1 MAGALMKDSSTPD
14 SSITRSVKGKATT
27 ENVNA
32 NGASQVSEQNL
43 QWWPSPAKL
52 NIFLHILGRFDN
64 GYHQLQSLF
73 QMLDYGDELAF
84 DVTNDGKITMATP
97 LEGVPDEENL
107 IIRAAKLL
115 ANKTK
120 TPFGVSISLNKRLPM
135 GGGIGGGSSNAATA
149 LVALNQLWSTGL
161 NEDELAQL
169 GLALGADVPIFVRG
183 KTAFAGGV
191 GEDIMPAPQDE
202 KWYLVANPNVH
213 VSTGAVFTHPDLPR
227 NTPPIQWKDYK
238 FEETRNDCQQLVANC
253 HPEVANLLQWL
264 LHYAPSRM
272 TGTGACVFATFSDK
286 TSAEQVMAKMPNAW
300 QGFVA
305 KGVNSSPLLNK
316 IEQ

>member
-1 MAGALMKDSSTPD
+1 MDKPE
-14 SSITRSVKGKATT
+14 INEV
-27 ENVNA
+27 ENVDAQMGKSVQKADNK
-32 NGASQVSEQNL
+32 Q

-52 NIFLHILGRFDN
+52 NIFLHILGRYEN

-115 ANKTK
+115 SDKMKTSQ
-120 TPFGVSISLNKRLPM
+120 GVSISLNKRLPM

-149 LVALNQLWSTGL
+149 LVALNHLWKTGL

-169 GLALGADVPIFVRG
+169 GLTLGADVPIFVRG

-191 GEDIMPAPQDE
+191 GEDIMPAPQQE

-213 VSTGAVFTHPDLPR
+213 VSTGAVFTHKDLPR

-264 LHYAPSRM
+264 VHYAPSRM
-272 TGTGACVFATFSDK
+272 TGTGACVFAIFSDDV
-286 TSAEQVMAKMPNAW
+286 SAKQVQAKLPAAW
-300 QGFVA
+300 QSFVA
-305 KGVNSSPLLNK
+305 KGVNRSPLLQK
-316 IEQ
+316 LKKSEHVYATSDKK